1 MFEVLMF
8 LFENYM
14 DSSAT
19 LKADSSIVTSELE
32 KIGFNR
38 FEIDRAMDWLDGL
51 LRVKAAVQA
60 GPMLT
65 VHAIRHYLAE
75 ENEQLGIEGI
85 GLLLHLEQLGILD
98 PMTREIVIDRLMA
111 LDKREVDLG
120 RIKWVVLMVLFSQP
134 DKKSALNLLQDMVMS
149 DAFGTLH

>member
-14 DSSAT
+14 DGNVS
-19 LKADSSIVTSELE
+19 LKADNSTIVLELE

-51 LRVKAAVQA
+51 MRVKAAVQA
-60 GPMLT
+60 GPQLT
-65 VHAIRHYLAE
+65 VHAIRHYLTE
-75 ENEQLGIEGI
+75 ESEHLSIEGI

-98 PMTREIVIDRLMA
+98 PTTREVAIDRLMA

-120 RIKWVVLMVLFSQP
+120 AS
-134 DKKSALNLLQDMVMS
+134 N
-149 DAFGTLH
+149 G